1 MRIVST
7 NFIPDR
13 SRPGLTTTAIGAVD
27 LQGAGGNWATVGR
40 RTRGGRRVRR
50 QREKRKG
57 KSVGLRIG
65 TLNVGTMTGKGREL
79 ADTMERRKV
88 DILCVQETKWNGSKA
103 RSIGAGFKLFY
114 YGVDS
119 KRNGVGVVLK
129 EEFVRNVLEVKRV
142 SDRVMSLKL
151 EIEGVMLNV
160 VSGYAPQV
168 GCELEEKERFWS
180 ELDEVMESIPTGE
193 RVVIGADFNGH
204 VGEGNTGDEEVMG
217 KFGVKERNLE
227 GQMVVDFAK
236 RMDMGVVNTYFQKRE
251 EHRVT
256 YKSGGRSTQV
266 DYILCRRGNLKEI
279 SDCKVVVGESVARQH
294 RMVVCRMTLMVCKTK
309 RSKIEKKTKWW
320 KLKKEECCEEFRQKL
335 RQALGGQ
342 VVLPD
347 DWETTAEVIRETGR
361 KVLGVSSGR
370 RKEDKET
377 WWWNEE
383 VQDSI
388 QRKRLAKK
396 KWDMDRT
403 EENRQE
409 YKELQRRVK
418 REVSKAKQKAY
429 DELYTRLDTREG
441 EKDLYRLARQRDRDG
456 KDVQQVRV
464 IKDRDGRVL
473 TSEES
478 VQRRWKEYFEELMN
492 EENEREKRVE
502 GVNSVEQKVDKI
514 RKDEVRKALKRM
526 KSGKAVGPDDI
537 PVEVWK
543 CLGEAAVEFLAS
555 LFNRVLESERIPE
568 EWRRSVLVPI
578 FKNKGDVQSCSNY
591 RGIKL
596 MSHTMKL
603 WERVVEARLRKV
615 VEICEQQ
622 YGFMPRKSTTDA
634 IFALRILME
643 KYRDGQRELHCVFVD
658 LEKAYD
664 RVPREE
670 LWYCMRKSGV
680 AEKYVRVVQ
689 DMYERS
695 RTVVR
700 CAVGQ
705 TEEFNVEVGLHQ
717 GSALSPFLF
726 AIVMDQLSEEV
737 RQESPWTMMFAD
749 DIVICSESRE
759 QVEENLERWRFA
771 LERRGM
777 KVSRSK
783 TEYMCVN
790 EREGSGTV
798 RLQGEEMKKVQ
809 EFKYLGSTVQ
819 SNGECGKE
827 VKKRVQAGWNG
838 WRKVSGVLCDQ
849 KISARIKG
857 KVYRTVVR
865 PAMLYGL
872 ETVSLR
878 KRQES
883 ELEVAELKML
893 SNLHVSESLLSAAPV
908 VCPIFYSQVG
918 CELEEKER
926 FWSELDEVM
935 ESIPTG
941 ERVVIG
947 ADFNGHVGEGNTGDE
962 EVMGKFGV
970 KERNLEGQMVVD
982 FAKRMDMA
990 VVNTYFQKREE
1001 HRVTYK
1007 SGGRRTKTKRS
1018 KIEIEKKTK
1027 WWKLK
1032 KEECCEEFRQK
1043 LRQALGGQ
1051 VVLPDDWETTAEVIR
1066 ETGRKVLGVSSGRR
1080 KEDKETW
1087 WWNEEVQDSVQR
1099 KRLAKKKWDMDRTEE
1114 NRQEYKELQR
1124 RVKREVSKA
1133 KQKAYDELY
1142 TRLDTREGEK
1152 DLYRLARQRDQ
1163 DGKDV
1168 QQVRVIKDRDGRVH
1182 TSEES
1187 VQRRWK
1193 EYFEELMNEENERE
1207 KRVEG
1212 VNSVEQKVDK
1222 IRKDEVRKALKRMKS
1237 GKEVGPDDIP
1247 VEVWKCL
1254 GEAAVEFLTS
1264 LFNRVL
1270 ESERMPEEW
1279 RRSVLVPIFKNKG
1292 DVQSCSKY
1300 RGIKLM
1306 SHTTKLWERVVEARL
1321 RKVVDIC
1328 EQQYGFMPRKSTTD
1342 AIFALRILMEKYRH
1356 GQREL
1361 HCVFVDLEKAYDRVR
1376 REELWYC
1383 MRKSGVAEKYVRVV
1397 QDMYERSRT
1406 VVRCAVG
1413 QTEEFKVEVG
1423 LHQGSALSPFLFAI
1437 VMDLLSEEVR
1447 QESPWTMMFADDIVI
1462 FSESREQVEESLER
1476 WRFALER
1483 GGMKVSHSKTEY
1495 MCVNEREGSGTVRL
1509 QGEEVKKVQEFK
1521 YLGSTVQSNGE
1532 CGKEVKKR
1540 VQAGWNGWRKVSGV
1554 LCNRKISARIK
1565 GKVYRTVVRPAML
1578 YGLETV
1584 SLRKRQE
1591 SELEVAELKMLRF
1604 SLGVTRLDRIRNEYI
1619 RGTAHVGHLGDKVRE
1634 DRLRWFGHVQRRESE
1649 YIARRMLD
1657 MELPGRRQR
1666 GRPKRKYMDGINED
1680 MKLVG
1685 ASVEDAEDRD
1695 RWREMIRCGD
1705 P

>member
-1 MRIVST
+1 MYFPLESHPGVLALNMGSEVILGCRGDVTVDKVLLVMGKKPKEQHKRRGDITSHWKSQKARENPDTLGKHHPETVNFTTPGTYKINTATKVSKSVTSANPAMSSPKEKVGNGKISLAVNQFTKLNSVGRVTEEGQAFSITMEMGLSTKRHTSTEYEKDEDHGEKVDGLRVTRSIKRQAQWTRNGQLIRDSVEYGGVLRIPALQLTDSGNYSCYRRGKLVSSVKISVGIPPVSPTLSCHKKSHISQIQCEWISRQPIIPQPQCYLLHRKGT

-40 RTRGGRRVRR
+40 RSRGGRRVRR

-79 ADTMERRKV
+79 ADMMERRQV
-88 DILCVQETKWNGSKA
+88 DILCVQETRWKGGKA

-180 ELDEVMESIPTGE
+180 ELDEVMENIPTGE

-204 VGEGNTGDEEVMG
+204 VGERNTGDEEVMG

-256 YKSGGRSTQV
+256 YKSGGRRTQV

-294 RMVVCRMTLMVCKTK
+294 RMVVCRMTLMVCKMK

-335 RQALGGQ
+335 RQALRGQ

-383 VQDSI
+383 VHDSI

-403 EENRQE
+403 EENKQE

-418 REVSKAKQKAY
+418 REVSKAKQKPY
-429 DELYTRLDTREG
+429 EELYTRLDTREG

-555 LFNRVLESERIPE
+555 LFNRVLESERMPE

-615 VEICEQQ
+615 VEFCEQQ

-670 LWYCMRKSGV
+670 LWYCMRESGV

-726 AIVMDQLSEEV
+726 AMVMDQLSEEV

-771 LERRGM
+771 LERREM

-783 TEYMCVN
+783 TEYMFVN
-790 EREGSGTV
+790 EREGSETV
-798 RLQGEEMKKVQ
+798 RLQGEEVKKVQ

-865 PAMLYGL
+865 A
-872 ETVSLR
+872 
-878 KRQES
+878 
-883 ELEVAELKML
+883 
-893 SNLHVSESLLSAAPV
+893 
-908 VCPIFYSQVG
+908 
-918 CELEEKER
+918 
-926 FWSELDEVM
+926 
-935 ESIPTG
+935 
-941 ERVVIG
+941 
-947 ADFNGHVGEGNTGDE
+947 
-962 EVMGKFGV
+962 
-970 KERNLEGQMVVD
+970 
-982 FAKRMDMA
+982 
-990 VVNTYFQKREE
+990 
-1001 HRVTYK
+1001 
-1007 SGGRRTKTKRS
+1007 
-1018 KIEIEKKTK
+1018 
-1027 WWKLK
+1027 
-1032 KEECCEEFRQK
+1032 
-1043 LRQALGGQ
+1043 
-1051 VVLPDDWETTAEVIR
+1051 
-1066 ETGRKVLGVSSGRR
+1066 
-1080 KEDKETW
+1080 
-1087 WWNEEVQDSVQR
+1087 
-1099 KRLAKKKWDMDRTEE
+1099 
-1114 NRQEYKELQR
+1114 
-1124 RVKREVSKA
+1124 
-1133 KQKAYDELY
+1133 
-1142 TRLDTREGEK
+1142 
-1152 DLYRLARQRDQ
+1152 
-1163 DGKDV
+1163 
-1168 QQVRVIKDRDGRVH
+1168 
-1182 TSEES
+1182 
-1187 VQRRWK
+1187 
-1193 EYFEELMNEENERE
+1193 
-1207 KRVEG
+1207 
-1212 VNSVEQKVDK
+1212 
-1222 IRKDEVRKALKRMKS
+1222 
-1237 GKEVGPDDIP
+1237 
-1247 VEVWKCL
+1247 
-1254 GEAAVEFLTS
+1254 
-1264 LFNRVL
+1264 
-1270 ESERMPEEW
+1270 
-1279 RRSVLVPIFKNKG
+1279 
-1292 DVQSCSKY
+1292 
-1300 RGIKLM
+1300 
-1306 SHTTKLWERVVEARL
+1306 
-1321 RKVVDIC
+1321 
-1328 EQQYGFMPRKSTTD
+1328 
-1342 AIFALRILMEKYRH
+1342 
-1356 GQREL
+1356 
-1361 HCVFVDLEKAYDRVR
+1361 
-1376 REELWYC
+1376 
-1383 MRKSGVAEKYVRVV
+1383 
-1397 QDMYERSRT
+1397 
-1406 VVRCAVG
+1406 
-1413 QTEEFKVEVG
+1413 
-1423 LHQGSALSPFLFAI
+1423 
-1437 VMDLLSEEVR
+1437 
-1447 QESPWTMMFADDIVI
+1447 
-1462 FSESREQVEESLER
+1462 
-1476 WRFALER
+1476 
-1483 GGMKVSHSKTEY
+1483 
-1495 MCVNEREGSGTVRL
+1495 
-1509 QGEEVKKVQEFK
+1509 
-1521 YLGSTVQSNGE
+1521 
-1532 CGKEVKKR
+1532 
-1540 VQAGWNGWRKVSGV
+1540 
-1554 LCNRKISARIK
+1554 
-1565 GKVYRTVVRPAML
+1565 AML

-1619 RGTAHVGHLGDKVRE
+1619 RGTAHVGRLGDKVRE
-1634 DRLRWFGHVQRRESE
+1634 ARLRWFGHVQRRESE
-1649 YIARRMLD
+1649 YIGRRMLD

-1666 GRPKRKYMDGINED
+1666 GRPKRRYMDGINED

-1685 ASVEDAEDRD
+1685 ARVEDAEDRD
-1695 RWREMIRCGD
+1695 RWREMIR
-1705 P
+1705 

>member
-1 MRIVST
+1 MWSESREQVEENLERWRFALERRGMKVSGSKTEYMCVNEREGSGTVRLQGEEVKKVQEFKYLGSTVQSNGECGKESWLELHSGSLGLFIDGTFVHPENRQTLPVSDSKGEDLCRIVCADDEDILSCTSSAAAGFHVWKELSDNHRAKVLLRLASSLQRYSQCVCEVCDLCQTPGST
-7 NFIPDR
+7 PALIRLAQYYAGWAQLCHTLLPEWSPRGVVAVMSDDVFFYSLWLKVLPALAVGNAVIVVPGVRMAPPTLLLAQLLKEAGLPAGVLNVVTGNGSVRVKVAQNSRINHVTYIGSKQDGELLVKQMAGRGIPVSLSLSVCSVCPFIVFETADVDSAVDGLMNAALKNYSEWRWLVCVQESVYDAVVEKLKFRMVGLKCIRVSDEFERGRVDAAVREAEQQGATLIQSCPPPSSGCVYPPTVVCNTAPSSSLVVSPPLGPVVPLLSFRSAAEAVALGNCRPHGQAASIWTEDLTLALETAKSLCVGSVCVNTHSVTDPSLPQSGRRESGTCTDGGREGLYQFLSASVALPRSEPVSLDYTSFGIAASRFLVPESSDPSSVSRSCSHLVGGKVCKADSGSSRAVLAPGGAVLAHCPDGGRKDVRNAVEAALKVQPGWMKKSPATRALALYSLADSLEKKKQDMAASIHNQTGLSMEEAAQEVEFCISWLSNWAALCDKQNGHAPLLPHTGSALSSPEAVGVVGVVLPDTKPLLSMVSVLGATVSMGNAIIIVPSERFPLPALDFIPIVQASDVPAGVVSVISGGR
-13 SRPGLTTTAIGAVD
+13 DQLTRALANHNEIQAIWYWGSAE
-27 LQGAGGNWATVGR
+27 GAGGNWATVGGR
-40 RTRGGRRVRR
+40 SRGGRRVHR

-79 ADTMERRKV
+79 ADMMERRKV
-88 DILCVQETKWNGSKA
+88 DILCVQETRWKGSKA
-103 RSIGAGFKLFY
+103 GSIGAGFKLFY

-129 EEFVRNVLEVKRV
+129 EEFVRNVLQVKRV

-256 YKSGGRSTQV
+256 YKSGGRRTQV
-266 DYILCRRGNLKEI
+266 EYILCRRDNLKEI

-294 RMVVCRMTLMVCKTK
+294 RMVVCRMTLMVCKKK
-309 RSKIEKKTKWW
+309 RSKIEIEKKTKWW

-383 VQDSI
+383 VQDSV
-388 QRKRLAKK
+388 QGKRLAKR

-441 EKDLYRLARQRDRDG
+441 QKDLYRLARQRDRDG

-543 CLGEAAVEFLAS
+543 CLGEAAVEFLTS
-555 LFNRVLESERIPE
+555 LFNRVLESERMPE

-680 AEKYVRVVQ
+680 AENYVRVVQ

-737 RQESPWTMMFAD
+737 RQESPWTMMLAD

-777 KVSRSK
+777 KVSGSK

-798 RLQGEEMKKVQ
+798 RLQGEEMK
-809 EFKYLGSTVQ
+809 
-819 SNGECGKE
+819 
-827 VKKRVQAGWNG
+827 
-838 WRKVSGVLCDQ
+838 
-849 KISARIKG
+849 
-857 KVYRTVVR
+857 
-865 PAMLYGL
+865 
-872 ETVSLR
+872 
-878 KRQES
+878 
-883 ELEVAELKML
+883 
-893 SNLHVSESLLSAAPV
+893 
-908 VCPIFYSQVG
+908 
-918 CELEEKER
+918 
-926 FWSELDEVM
+926 
-935 ESIPTG
+935 
-941 ERVVIG
+941 
-947 ADFNGHVGEGNTGDE
+947 
-962 EVMGKFGV
+962 
-970 KERNLEGQMVVD
+970 
-982 FAKRMDMA
+982 
-990 VVNTYFQKREE
+990 
-1001 HRVTYK
+1001 
-1007 SGGRRTKTKRS
+1007 
-1018 KIEIEKKTK
+1018 
-1027 WWKLK
+1027 
-1032 KEECCEEFRQK
+1032 
-1043 LRQALGGQ
+1043 
-1051 VVLPDDWETTAEVIR
+1051 
-1066 ETGRKVLGVSSGRR
+1066 
-1080 KEDKETW
+1080 
-1087 WWNEEVQDSVQR
+1087 
-1099 KRLAKKKWDMDRTEE
+1099 
-1114 NRQEYKELQR
+1114 
-1124 RVKREVSKA
+1124 
-1133 KQKAYDELY
+1133 
-1142 TRLDTREGEK
+1142 
-1152 DLYRLARQRDQ
+1152 
-1163 DGKDV
+1163 
-1168 QQVRVIKDRDGRVH
+1168 
-1182 TSEES
+1182 
-1187 VQRRWK
+1187 
-1193 EYFEELMNEENERE
+1193 
-1207 KRVEG
+1207 
-1212 VNSVEQKVDK
+1212 
-1222 IRKDEVRKALKRMKS
+1222 
-1237 GKEVGPDDIP
+1237 
-1247 VEVWKCL
+1247 
-1254 GEAAVEFLTS
+1254 
-1264 LFNRVL
+1264 
-1270 ESERMPEEW
+1270 
-1279 RRSVLVPIFKNKG
+1279 
-1292 DVQSCSKY
+1292 
-1300 RGIKLM
+1300 
-1306 SHTTKLWERVVEARL
+1306 
-1321 RKVVDIC
+1321 
-1328 EQQYGFMPRKSTTD
+1328 
-1342 AIFALRILMEKYRH
+1342 
-1356 GQREL
+1356 
-1361 HCVFVDLEKAYDRVR
+1361 
-1376 REELWYC
+1376 
-1383 MRKSGVAEKYVRVV
+1383 
-1397 QDMYERSRT
+1397 
-1406 VVRCAVG
+1406 
-1413 QTEEFKVEVG
+1413 
-1423 LHQGSALSPFLFAI
+1423 
-1437 VMDLLSEEVR
+1437 
-1447 QESPWTMMFADDIVI
+1447 
-1462 FSESREQVEESLER
+1462 
-1476 WRFALER
+1476 
-1483 GGMKVSHSKTEY
+1483 
-1495 MCVNEREGSGTVRL
+1495 
-1509 QGEEVKKVQEFK
+1509 
-1521 YLGSTVQSNGE
+1521 
-1532 CGKEVKKR
+1532 
-1540 VQAGWNGWRKVSGV
+1540 
-1554 LCNRKISARIK
+1554 
-1565 GKVYRTVVRPAML
+1565 
-1578 YGLETV
+1578 
-1584 SLRKRQE
+1584 
-1591 SELEVAELKMLRF
+1591 
-1604 SLGVTRLDRIRNEYI
+1604 
-1619 RGTAHVGHLGDKVRE
+1619 
-1634 DRLRWFGHVQRRESE
+1634 
-1649 YIARRMLD
+1649 
-1657 MELPGRRQR
+1657 
-1666 GRPKRKYMDGINED
+1666 
-1680 MKLVG
+1680 
-1685 ASVEDAEDRD
+1685 
-1695 RWREMIRCGD
+1695 
-1705 P
+1705 